1 MTPLALAVAVEQP
14 TSSLNPVLN
23 GVVTF
28 LALAGLLLEWRSL
41 FNDPG
46 MQGARR

>member
-28 LALAGLLLEWRSL
+28 LALAGLLLAVLLWGR
-41 FNDPG
+41 G
-46 MQGARR
+46 RG